1 MSYNCYY
8 KFYKT
13 LNTLKYVRYDYC
25 VIAQNKRWVG
35 GLYVLKKKKVKLT
48 TEKKQS
54 RQIRITVFIHNRTFL
69 VRVGDIS
76 DEFGRDCYATEAS
89 KRYD

>member
-8 KFYKT
+8 KFYNT

-35 GLYVLKKKKVKLT
+35 DLYVLKKKRKRNKAD
-48 TEKKQS
+48 Q
-54 RQIRITVFIHNRTFL
+54 
-69 VRVGDIS
+69 
-76 DEFGRDCYATEAS
+76 GRNKADRSA
-89 KRYD
+89 

>member
-13 LNTLKYVRYDYC
+13 LNTSKYVRYDYC

-35 GLYVLKKKKVKLT
+35 GLYVLKKNKAD
-48 TEKKQS
+48 Q
-54 RQIRITVFIHNRTFL
+54 
-69 VRVGDIS
+69 
-76 DEFGRDCYATEAS
+76 GRNKADRST
-89 KRYD
+89 

>member
-25 VIAQNKRWVG
+25 VRAQNKRWVG
-35 GLYVLKKKKVKLT
+35 GLYVVKKKIKLT
-48 TEKKQS
+48 KEET
-54 RQIRITVFIHNRTFL
+54 RQTDPHNGIYT
-69 VRVGDIS
+69 
-76 DEFGRDCYATEAS
+76 
-89 KRYD
+89 

>member
-8 KFYKT
+8 KFYNT

-35 GLYVLKKKKVKLT
+35 DLYVLKKKK
-48 TEKKQS
+48 KK
-54 RQIRITVFIHNRTFL
+54 
-69 VRVGDIS
+69 
-76 DEFGRDCYATEAS
+76 
-89 KRYD
+89 KK

>member
-13 LNTLKYVRYDYC
+13 LNTSKYVRYDYC

-35 GLYVLKKKKVKLT
+35 GLYVLKKKK
-48 TEKKQS
+48 EKKS
-54 RQIRITVFIHNRTFL
+54 
-69 VRVGDIS
+69 
-76 DEFGRDCYATEAS
+76 
-89 KRYD
+89 